1 MTKQTLGL
9 RAAALSLAIGLGTLW
24 TTCAQAAT
32 PLIIGKPYFG
42 VKTGIMM
49 PDVGGWGDA
58 INIGGII
65 GAPVAR
71 LPQGTISAE
80 GELTTTLSN
89 GDINYYGTSGNWHI
103 TTLAGYGVF
112 RTRGPI
118 YLKAKAGLLY
128 ENVGASLAGLAATGS
143 DMGLSFG
150 VGGGMR
156 LQNGQSL
163 EVEYTIIESDVNML
177 SVGYNF

>member
-1 MTKQTLGL
+1 MTRKTLAL
-9 RAAALSLAIGLGTLW
+9 RTAALSLAIGLGAFW
-24 TTCAQAAT
+24 TTGAQAAT
-32 PLIIGKPYFG
+32 PLIIGQPYFG

-58 INIGGII
+58 INIGGIV

-89 GDINYYGTSGNWHI
+89 GDINYYGTTGNWHI

-112 RTRGPI
+112 RTHGPI

-128 ENVGASLAGLAATGS
+128 ENVGASVPGFSATGS
-143 DMGLSFG
+143 DTGLSFG
-150 VGGGMR
+150 IGGGMR
-156 LQNGQSL
+156 LQHGQSL
-163 EVEYTIIESDVNML
+163 EVEYTIIESDINLL
-177 SVGYNF
+177 SIGYNF